1 MVKVFNMH
9 MSQEANQTL
18 AYPRLCSL
26 SVFMYQTRPF
36 LNHSSIQRHREEGSF
51 ETGYPFSG
59 IYLTNKE
66 AKAVY
71 YTVIK
76 YDGHLRTRGKCRKL
90 TFIECSQMT
99 RVFYHSVIHGLGFF
113 IFFKI
118 QILHAQNN
126 KTRFFY
132 VLFNNQTTR
141 PSFLRADSQRG
152 AVELTIARIKR
163 GRVV

>member
-76 YDGHLRTRGKCRKL
+76 YDGHLRTRGKCRKHEL
-90 TFIECSQMT
+90 QAS
-99 RVFYHSVIHGLGFF
+99 VFSHLSSF
-113 IFFKI
+113 FFKI

-132 VLFNNQTTR
+132 FFFNNQTTR